1 MMLFDTLTES
11 LIYGITGVFPTG
23 SFTQVVQVGS
33 GMTGFLNVSV
43 NTIIRLII
51 LLFHSK
57 IDADQLSLYIY
68 MSVLIILAG
77 LAIFMFAYRLIDI
90 PSVTIRMNQ
99 QMVSFKREN
108 PGDIVELHLV
118 ENELS
123 FWELTK
129 KF

>member
-1 MMLFDTLTES
+1 MLQKLDLAGNQVGDEGTRYLADALKDNKLFDTLTES
-11 LIYGITGVFPTG
+11 LIYGITGLFPTG

-99 QMVSFKREN
+99 QMV
-108 PGDIVELHLV
+108 
-118 ENELS
+118 
-123 FWELTK
+123 
-129 KF
+129 